1 MTGKRRAMR
10 RLIESLR
17 RRKTE
22 FHDSFSGE
30 IVTDADRR
38 RSQLYVDW
46 IDHGILRAFWHNFH
60 EVAPGVFRS
69 NHPDHRRLARY
80 AKRGIRTILTFRGEV
95 TKPFHRFEEES
106 CAALGLDL
114 HRIRMTARAAPRRE
128 ALLQLLDFFDT
139 APRPFLMHCKSGADR
154 SSLASAL
161 YLIHREGATV
171 AEARAQMSVRYIH
184 FRWTATGILD
194 EVLDAYEERL
204 RQGPIALR
212 EWIADEYDRDEITR
226 RFTQR
231 RRGRGA
237 AVPEEQ
243 DP

>member
-22 FHDSFSGE
+22 FHNSFSGE
-30 IVTDADRR
+30 IVTEADRR
-38 RSQLYVDW
+38 RSLRYVAW
-46 IDHGILRAFWHNFH
+46 IDHGILRALWHNFH

-69 NHPDHRRLARY
+69 NHPDHARLERY
-80 AKRGIRTILTFRGEV
+80 AARGIRTILTFRGEV
-95 TKPFHRFEEES
+95 TRPFHRLEEES

-114 HRIRMTARAAPRRE
+114 HRIRMAAREAPKRE

-154 SSLASAL
+154 TSLASAL
-161 YLIHREGATV
+161 YLIHVSGASV
-171 AEARAQMSVRYIH
+171 AEARAQMSPRFIH
-184 FRWTATGILD
+184 FRWTSTGILD
-194 EVLDAYEERL
+194 EVLDAYEARL
-204 RQGPIALR
+204 REGPRSLR
-212 EWIADEYDRDEITR
+212 DWIAEDYHRDEIVR
-226 RFTQR
+226 RFR
-231 RRGRGA
+231 RRRLFGGVA
-237 AVPEEQ
+237 ARAEP